1 MAIHNSLLAGVFED
15 RRLITVV
22 TQFDRTV
29 EPDGIDEE
37 EITVEKVQEKV
48 CQSVREA
55 CPDVKIS
62 VDDVLPLS
70 GLWAYHARM
79 LAMSHPDK
87 PEYSLYRKSVERS
100 LSRYRSLPCGQGE
113 SPSACLTKLSDDQ
126 LVKALLDS
134 SGFASLEARYVQ

>member
-1 MAIHNSLLAGVFED
+1 MLAGVFED
-15 RRLITVV
+15 RRLIIVV
-22 TQFDRTV
+22 THFDRTA
-29 EPDGIDEE
+29 EPDGIDEG
-37 EITVEKVQEKV
+37 ITVEKVQEKV
-48 CQSVREA
+48 CQSVRKA

-100 LSRYRSLPCGQGE
+100 LSHYRSLPCGQGE

-134 SGFASLEARYVQ
+134 SGFASLEERYVQ